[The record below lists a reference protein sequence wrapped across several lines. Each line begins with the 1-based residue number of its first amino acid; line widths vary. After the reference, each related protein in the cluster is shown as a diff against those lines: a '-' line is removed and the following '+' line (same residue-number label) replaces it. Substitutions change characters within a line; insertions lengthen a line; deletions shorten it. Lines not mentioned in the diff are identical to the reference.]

1 VALEALKGE
10 KTLQELA
17 TIYAVHPNM
26 IALWKKQLVER
37 ASMIFEKEGK
47 DKEAEA
53 AERTQD
59 ELFRQIG
66 QLQVENEFLKK
77 LQTAVWER
85 TEAIEPE
92 HPELSIGRQCELL
105 GVSRSTFYYRPEEA
119 IARYG
124 VPGIFNTV
132 KGVSSPLMRFSQSWK
147 PMEYRSVW
155 IV

>member
-1 VALEALKGE
+1 M
-10 KTLQELA
+10 A

-66 QLQVENEFLKK
+66 QLQVDNEFLKRK
-77 LQTAVWER
+77 T
-85 TEAIEPE
+85 TDGCMGPN
-92 HPELSIGRQCELL
+92 
-105 GVSRSTFYYRPEEA
+105 RSDRA
-119 IARYG
+119 GA
-124 VPGIFNTV
+124 
-132 KGVSSPLMRFSQSWK
+132 S
-147 PMEYRSVW
+147 
-155 IV
+155 

>member
-1 VALEALKGE
+1 
-10 KTLQELA
+10 LA

-66 QLQVENEFLKK
+66 QLQVDNEFLKRK
-77 LQTAVWER
+77 T
-85 TEAIEPE
+85 TDGCMGPN
-92 HPELSIGRQCELL
+92 
-105 GVSRSTFYYRPEEA
+105 RSDRA
-119 IARYG
+119 GA
-124 VPGIFNTV
+124 
-132 KGVSSPLMRFSQSWK
+132 S
-147 PMEYRSVW
+147 
-155 IV
+155 

>member
-1 VALEALKGE
+1 MRKRYDKEFKAKVALEALKGE

-17 TIYAVHPNM
+17 TIYATHPDM

-77 LQTAVWER
+77 T
-85 TEAIEPE
+85 TGGCMGP
-92 HPELSIGRQCELL
+92 
-105 GVSRSTFYYRPEEA
+105 SRSGRTSASCSFHWPA
-119 IARYG
+119 
-124 VPGIFNTV
+124 
-132 KGVSSPLMRFSQSWK
+132 M
-147 PMEYRSVW
+147 
-155 IV
+155 